1 MLSRLTVAVL
11 FAAMLVPA
19 TTSVTRAAGKER
31 RAVAR
36 FLQSARGKPTLVVAF
51 HPFWRTCR
59 AEAARRRA
67 VRATPPLDPRSPAG
81 GV

>member
-11 FAAMLVPA
+11 VAAILVPA

-51 HPFWRTCR
+51 HPF
-59 AEAARRRA
+59 
-67 VRATPPLDPRSPAG
+67 
-81 GV
+81 